1 MNTCHSKWLNICL
14 SVACCVLLLS
24 QWLSRLDIVMIAP
37 LIIRVIFSLKQLVCC
52 SFRKWRMVCWSR
64 HKLPRPDVSNI
75 APRGLCRPQHSRRPA
90 SAPEESRGIFFFWLT
105 LIRFYCQMLVCV
117 NAGARTR
124 SFYHHQRIIPW
135 VLPRPGQ
142 AGHAAWS
149 PLTVNLH
156 V

>member
-1 MNTCHSKWLNICL
+1 
-14 SVACCVLLLS
+14 
-24 QWLSRLDIVMIAP
+24 MIAP

-52 SFRKWRMVCWSR
+52 SFRKWRMVCCSR

-90 SAPEESRGIFFFWLT
+90 PAPEERRGIFFFWLT

-117 NAGARTR
+117 NAGITARAGA
-124 SFYHHQRIIPW
+124 SFLSSSENISLGSGR
-135 VLPRPGQ
+135 RASRCSGC
-142 AGHAAWS
+142 HALWS
-149 PLTVNLH
+149 PLAVNLH